1 MWARVLLNG
10 QCLFIGTLLFIL
22 LQDQSLALDLALEL
36 GYGEEDTDRG
46 GLALQWEWDK
56 KWLATGNWYLGG
68 YWEASFSYWD
78 GEEGRSGTGSLAEA
92 GFTPVFRVQSRDPL
106 YGLWPYVEAAVGIHL
121 MTEEELGDKDFSI
134 PFAFASHGG
143 AGVRFGPKGRL
154 DLGYRYQHL
163 SNAGLGDSNP
173 GINFHLVRLAY
184 HF

>member
-22 LQDQSLALDLALEL
+22 LQGRSLALDLALEL
-36 GYGEEDTDRG
+36 GHGEEDTDRG

-78 GEEGRSGTGSLAEA
+78 GEAGRSGTGSLAEL
-92 GFTPVFRVQSRDPL
+92 GFTPVFRVQPRDPL

-121 MTEEELGDKDFSI
+121 MTEEELGERTSPSRLPLLAMRVRGYALVQRGVWISVTVISI
-134 PFAFASHGG
+134 SPMRA
-143 AGVRFGPKGRL
+143 
-154 DLGYRYQHL
+154 LGIL
-163 SNAGLGDSNP
+163 TP
-173 GINFHLVRLAY
+173 GSIFT
-184 HF
+184 

>member
-10 QCLFIGTLLFIL
+10 QYLFVGTLLFTL
-22 LQDQSLALDLALEL
+22 LQGQSLALDLALEL
-36 GYGEEDTDRG
+36 GHGEEGTDRG

-56 KWLATGNWYLGG
+56 RWFATGNWYLGG

-78 GEEGRSGTGSLAEA
+78 GEAGRSGTGSLAEL
-92 GFTPVFRVQSRDPL
+92 GFTPVFRVQPRDPL

-134 PFAFASHGG
+134 PFAFGSHGG
-143 AGVRFGPKGRL
+143 AGVRFGAKGRL
-154 DLGYRYQHL
+154 EIGYRFQHL
-163 SNAGLGDSNP
+163 SNAGLGDPNP